1 MTYEGSERREHICN
15 PSDYMTTD
23 MCKREHESIN
33 RDIDSK
39 YNESIR
45 DRKSLHDAVCE
56 IKKDLKSNKKWL
68 IGTLI
73 TILLAAVGTIW
84 NISRDGGF
92 ARSSDLIE
100 LKSEVKIMKAHQDY
114 MASII
119 QEIRNDQVRRYR
131 ANGQR

>member
-15 PSDYMTTD
+15 LSDYMTTD